1 MRFYKKKEIANCL
14 LKKNAT
20 IKEAILNLSK
30 SAMQISMIV
39 DKNSLIGV
47 LTDGDIR
54 RALLKGFDLNDKI
67 ENIIKKNPLLIKKS
81 SNAQSASIL
90 MSSKALMHLP
100 VVNNDNSIFGLY
112 AINDYKIKQI
122 IKNPIIIMAGGLG
135 KRLRPYTNSCPK
147 PMLKILGKPIT
158 GVLAS
163 A

>member
-90 MSSKALMHLP
+90 MSSKALMH
-100 VVNNDNSIFGLY
+100 
-112 AINDYKIKQI
+112 
-122 IKNPIIIMAGGLG
+122 
-135 KRLRPYTNSCPK
+135 
-147 PMLKILGKPIT
+147 
-158 GVLAS
+158 
-163 A
+163 